1 MSNKAQTM
9 NKVIAVYI
17 PLRERAVPDGPS
29 SQDPGEVTGSL
40 DPDSGSSR

>member
-9 NKVIAVYI
+9 NNIMVVYI
-17 PLRERAVPDGPS
+17 PLRERVVPDGPS
-29 SQDPGEVTGSL
+29 SRDPGEVTDSL